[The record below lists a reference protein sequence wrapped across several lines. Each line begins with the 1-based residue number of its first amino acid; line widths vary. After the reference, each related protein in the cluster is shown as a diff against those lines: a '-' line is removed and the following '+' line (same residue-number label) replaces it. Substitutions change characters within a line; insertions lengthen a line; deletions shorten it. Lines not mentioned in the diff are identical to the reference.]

1 MDQQE
6 VETTEFRTETG
17 GVRVSMADHDDGV
30 WLHLSSNG
38 ATFYVVLTKE
48 EAAKTIK
55 GLQNILE
62 WLEAKT

>member
-6 VETTEFRTETG
+6 VETTEFRTFLRGT
-17 GVRVSMADHDDGV
+17 RVSIADHNDGV
-30 WLHLSSNG
+30 WLHLSSDG
-38 ATFYVVLTKE
+38 ATFYVVLTKA
-48 EAAKTIK
+48 EAEKTVK

>member
-1 MDQQE
+1 
-6 VETTEFRTETG
+6 
-17 GVRVSMADHDDGV
+17 MADHDDGV

-38 ATFYVVLTKE
+38 ATFYVVLTKA

-62 WLEAKT
+62 WHEAKT